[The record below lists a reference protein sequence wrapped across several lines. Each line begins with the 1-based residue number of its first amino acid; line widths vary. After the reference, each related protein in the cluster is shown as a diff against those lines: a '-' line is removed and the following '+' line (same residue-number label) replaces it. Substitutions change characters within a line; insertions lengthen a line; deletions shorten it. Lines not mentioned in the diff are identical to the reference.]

1 MPETDVLLVTHADV
15 KGSPTAMIDSEPW
28 ASATW
33 SGRFVDMVTG
43 RPALYDSRAAALATP
58 DGLRVAFWSE
68 DPYPTATQ
76 TERDSIVFA
85 DNDVELFLDFG
96 WGYYELEINAFGTVY
111 EVMHVWRD
119 TFGDSPFAD
128 DPSFSLL
135 DRAVFTFGGDYD
147 RRPSSFWHGT
157 HPRGVRI
164 VNTAYD
170 FPGLRTAVH
179 VDGRLNDD
187 TVTSRGWSAE
197 LLLPWA
203 ELTRL
208 SGGAITAADGWS
220 VPAFVGRFQHLP
232 IGGAAHTAAWCLRSH
247 GVLDTHQPDRF
258 ALLVCD
264 APHR

>member
-1 MPETDVLLVTHADV
+1 MPGTDELLVTRTDLA
-15 KGSPTAMIDSEPW
+15 GPPSAMIGAGSW
-28 ASATW
+28 ASASW
-33 SGRFVDMVTG
+33 SERFVDMVDG
-43 RPALYDSRAAALATP
+43 RPAQYDSRAAALATP
-58 DGLRVAFWSE
+58 AGLRVAMWSE
-68 DPYPTATQ
+68 DPYPSATQ

-119 TFGDSPFAD
+119 TFSASPFAD
-128 DPSFSLL
+128 DHSFSLL
-135 DRAVFTFGGDYD
+135 DPAVFTFGGDYD

-164 VNTAYD
+164 VSTAYD
-170 FPGLRTAVH
+170 FPGLLTAVR

-187 TVTSRGWSAE
+187 AFTSRGWSAE

-208 SGGAITAADGWS
+208 SGGVITSDGEWS
-220 VPAFVGRFQHLP
+220 MPAFIGRFQHLQ
-232 IGGAAHTAAWCLRSH
+232 IGGVSHTAAWCLRAH
-247 GVLDTHQPDRF
+247 GVMDTHQPEQF
-258 ALLVCD
+258 ALLTC
-264 APHR
+264 R